1 MAQHPPSK
9 WLSWLRRLKTWG
21 SPLARWFMSYPLLFF
36 EALAL
41 VGIALG
47 IVAKPFG
54 IPDLFWHDRRW
65 SQWWAGVGVGLVL
78 FDLGTVGFLLDSSA
92 ARPWLAGFAHPPLWR
107 LSAAHSQ
114 LVRYL
119 ACTSGVLLVPIALGS
134 VTVVTDV
141 PAVWPLPVGAAI
153 MLGLLAFL

>member
-78 FDLGTVGFLLDSSA
+78 FGLGRVGLLLGSLGA
-92 ARPWLAGFAHPPLWR
+92 VPLVGRFCILRLWR
-107 LSAAHSQ
+107 
-114 LVRYL
+114 
-119 ACTSGVLLVPIALGS
+119 
-134 VTVVTDV
+134 
-141 PAVWPLPVGAAI
+141 VW
-153 MLGLLAFL
+153 